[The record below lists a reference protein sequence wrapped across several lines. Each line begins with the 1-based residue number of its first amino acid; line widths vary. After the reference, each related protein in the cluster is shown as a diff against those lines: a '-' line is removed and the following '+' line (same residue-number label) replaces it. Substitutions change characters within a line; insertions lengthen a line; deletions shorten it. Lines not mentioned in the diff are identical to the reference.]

1 MKYLSKMGFAI
12 ALSMIFYACNKEVH
26 STSNELL
33 QINTEEIQKIIE
45 VLDQTYNYSIINKG
59 NKGEEMDIDQ
69 FFIKNMNEKGLNI
82 TTISKGLKP
91 NSKKLSKEFKT
102 FEFLIAD
109 STSFS
114 SKDDYLSHLII
125 LEESI
130 RESNISFVE
139 KELLINKIAFMN
151 AFVSWLDAIQEQ
163 NLTKSPMSNKR
174 ECEGWWSCWG
184 KCTASVLGGAGTG
197 ALAGALVPAA
207 SCTLIVPVIGTVACG
222 TIGRIVGGLSGALTA
237 AGTADAC

>member
-12 ALSMIFYACNKEVH
+12 ALSMIFSACNKEVR

-33 QINTEEIQKIIE
+33 QINTEEIQKIIK
-45 VLDQTYNYSIINKG
+45 VLDQTYNYSKNNKG
-59 NKGEEMDIDQ
+59 NKGDEIDIDQ
-69 FFIKNMNEKGLNI
+69 FFIKKMNEKGFNI

-91 NSKKLSKEFKT
+91 NSKTLSKEFKT

-114 SKDDYLSHLII
+114 SEDDYLSHLII
-125 LEESI
+125 LDESV

-151 AFVSWLDAIQEQ
+151 AFVSWLDVIQEQ

-207 SCTLIVPVIGTVACG
+207 SCTVIVPVIGTVACG
-222 TIGRIVGGLSGALTA
+222 TIGGIIGGLSGALTA